1 MVKRIVLVA
10 LLVDPMASLPSLR
23 AAQSAQPLPSCLH
36 GSLEQP
42 VHELRRQQALRMAR
56 QINLAEGPG
65 VVPLPPQPRR
75 FRPLDQL
82 PNLPPAPADFRLQFY
97 TDGSTYT
104 FSLKDTADPCR
115 YVIFSDQDQAIYEA
129 IAARSG
135 VRVVPAEVP

>member
-10 LLVDPMASLPSLR
+10 LLVGLMASLPSLR
-23 AAQSAQPLPSCLH
+23 AAQPAPLSPRCLH
-36 GSLEQP
+36 GSLEQSA
-42 VHELRRQQALRMAR
+42 HELRRQQALRLAR
-56 QINLAEGPG
+56 QINLAEDPG
-65 VVPLPPQPRR
+65 VGSIPPQPRR

-82 PNLPPAPADFRLQFY
+82 PNLPAAPADFRLQFY

-115 YVIFSDQDQAIYEA
+115 YAIFSDQDKALYEA